1 MRKTDRIS
9 NGTYQIQF
17 YKYSH
22 SHNHSYIVMV
32 KFNSISEIGK
42 LLYCSM
48 KVFNQLAR

>member
-17 YKYSH
+17 YKYS
-22 SHNHSYIVMV
+22 HSYIVMV